1 LGKPRSFDMEKSA
14 TVYYDGEVF
23 RPEGPI
29 DLEPNTRY
37 VISIEAVPAPAEP
50 ENRPQHVETALEVLD
65 RLTGSIEGPGDWA
78 AEHDHYLYGTPK
90 RSGEASK

>member
-1 LGKPRSFDMEKSA
+1 MEKIA

-23 RPEGPI
+23 RPEGPV

-37 VISIEAVPAPAEP
+37 VISIESVPTPLATPTSFEGCK
-50 ENRPQHVETALEVLD
+50 TAWDVLD
-65 RLTGSIEGPGDWA
+65 RLAGSIEGPGDWA

-90 RSGEASK
+90 RSEDNTE